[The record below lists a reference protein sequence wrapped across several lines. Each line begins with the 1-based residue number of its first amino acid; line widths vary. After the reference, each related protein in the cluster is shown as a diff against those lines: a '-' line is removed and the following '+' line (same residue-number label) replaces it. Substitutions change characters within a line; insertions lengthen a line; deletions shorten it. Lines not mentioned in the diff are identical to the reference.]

1 MPVEIAGGLVT
12 QCLWRASA
20 GDQTARDQ
28 AYQFF
33 EKQLRRLAAERL
45 RGEDAGVPLQVSCL
59 VNDAF
64 LKLMNSP
71 HGRWSDRHQF
81 LRYAA
86 EAMRQILVDHARQ
99 RKAQKRGNGVRPLSL
114 SDGPEPLD
122 SGRSPSDLLENHEQ
136 VLAIDRALSLLAD
149 SDRDSATVVILNFFG
164 DYSLTEIAQ
173 LLEVSLATVKSR
185 LARAKTL
192 LSRMLRRNP
201 FLDESAK
208 CR

>member
-1 MPVEIAGGLVT
+1 MNVNFAGGLVT

-20 GDQTARDQ
+20 GDQAARNQ

-45 RGEDAGVPLQVSCL
+45 RGEEAGVPLQVSCL
-59 VNDAF
+59 VHDAF

-99 RKAQKRGNGVRPLSL
+99 RKAQKRGYGIRPLPL
-114 SDGPEPLD
+114 SEGPEPQD
-122 SGRSPSDLLENHEQ
+122 SGLSPSDLVENHER
-136 VLAIDRALSLLAD
+136 VLAVDRALSLLAD
-149 SDRDSATVVILNFFG
+149 SDRDSATVVILNYFG
-164 DYSLTEIAQ
+164 DYSLTEIADI
-173 LLEVSLATVKSR
+173 LELPLPTVKSR

-192 LSRMLRRNP
+192 LSRMLRR
-201 FLDESAK
+201 SS
-208 CR
+208 